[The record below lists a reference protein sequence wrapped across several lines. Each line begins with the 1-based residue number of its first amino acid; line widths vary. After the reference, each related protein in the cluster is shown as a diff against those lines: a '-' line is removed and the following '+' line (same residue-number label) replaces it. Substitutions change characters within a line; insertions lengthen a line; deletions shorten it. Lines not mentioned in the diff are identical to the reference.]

1 MRRAQ
6 SEDEASSK
14 KAKVRRDRWKDKT
27 CTAKGQEKAER
38 QVEGQDLQP
47 QKCGATQAWKR
58 QPTKEM
64 RTSGKQDKC
73 DKNRAQLRGAVS

>member
-6 SEDEASSK
+6 SEDEASNK

-38 QVEGQDLQP
+38 QVERQDLQP
-47 QKCGATQAWKR
+47 QKCGAETTEQA
-58 QPTKEM
+58 EG
-64 RTSGKQDKC
+64 GKDVGETTHQG
-73 DKNRAQLRGAVS
+73 NAN